1 MFESLKF
8 PPDARILEVGFG
20 HGNWAAWV
28 CQQVPQ
34 GTVLAVDVDPNML
47 KWAQE
52 QFPSSSYPNLEYRLG
67 DALTLDF
74 EAEPFDYVMS
84 NACLHY
90 LDHPGLAF
98 EAMARH
104 LKPGG
109 RFCMVCLGFGNLRDL
124 HKALAK
130 VMRDRRW
137 ADCFADFKPQQLA
150 DGASCDAWL
159 EKAGLVKKQ
168 ARLQNEVMNF
178 PNRVHFQEW
187 VNTSFGHY
195 FDKLPGLLR
204 QDFSNE
210 LVATYCRRL
219 GPMDEV
225 KALRVW
231 LQLDA
236 VKPAASSG
244 C

>member
-1 MFESLKF
+1 MFETLEF

-20 HGNWAAWV
+20 HGSWAAWM
-28 CQQVPQ
+28 CGRVPQ
-34 GTVLAVDVDPNML
+34 GTVLAVDVDPNMV

-52 QFPSSSYPNLEYRLG
+52 QYPPSAHPNLEYRLG

-109 RFCMVCLGFGNLRDL
+109 RFCVVCLGFGNLREL
-124 HKALAK
+124 HKTLAK
-130 VMRDRRW
+130 VVQNERW
-137 ADCFADFKPQQLA
+137 SSYFADFKPQKLA

-159 EKAGLVKKQ
+159 EKAGLIKKQ
-168 ARLQNEVMNF
+168 ARLHNEAMHF
-178 PNRVHFQEW
+178 PNRDYFQQW

-195 FDKLPGLLR
+195 IEKLPEGLR
-204 QDFSNE
+204 SDFSNE
-210 LVATYCRRL
+210 FVAGYCRRL
-219 GPMDEV
+219 GPTDPV
-225 KALRVW
+225 KAFRVW

-236 VKPAASSG
+236 VKVASSG